1 MLVALFPFSLCTAI
15 CFSSR
20 QVSESLQVRIVAG
33 RPIHCQ
39 VPGIDHHLVKW
50 AAVRATLEA
59 AKAIA
64 LSHLGTLYIAETDER
79 RINRI
84 QQVRVENIIIHRNVI
99 TASIVENLFPNHN
112 IISVLHGSGHLCM
125 CLEPCKDILVNLP
138 KLTGRRVA
146 QHTSHPSAH
155 VTPM

>member
-1 MLVALFPFSLCTAI
+1 MRHFLLIMKLSFQASVKNCNHFPTRACSSFKTDCKFDFAFCFPTPKIRKLPQNCTYHFPPFLHTHLCFTAG
-15 CFSSR
+15 

-84 QQVRVENIIIHRNVI
+84 QQVR
-99 TASIVENLFPNHN
+99 AQNL
-112 IISVLHGSGHLCM
+112 
-125 CLEPCKDILVNLP
+125 
-138 KLTGRRVA
+138 
-146 QHTSHPSAH
+146 
-155 VTPM
+155 

>member
-1 MLVALFPFSLCTAI
+1 MHFKNYKQRFTSVLFTQLIQVFYCV
-15 CFSSR
+15 FFF

-39 VPGIDHHLVKW
+39 VPGIDHHLVRW

-84 QQVRVENIIIHRNVI
+84 QQVTMTNKMLPWLLFTWRV
-99 TASIVENLFPNHN
+99 L
-112 IISVLHGSGHLCM
+112 
-125 CLEPCKDILVNLP
+125 
-138 KLTGRRVA
+138 
-146 QHTSHPSAH
+146 
-155 VTPM
+155 

>member
-1 MLVALFPFSLCTAI
+1 MVLFLSY
-15 CFSSR
+15 

-39 VPGIDHHLVKW
+39 VPGIDHHLVRW

-64 LSHLGTLYIAETDER
+64 LSHLGTLFIAETDER

-84 QQVRVENIIIHRNVI
+84 QQVTNN
-99 TASIVENLFPNHN
+99 NLQSYFQP
-112 IISVLHGSGHLCM
+112 IFFS
-125 CLEPCKDILVNLP
+125 
-138 KLTGRRVA
+138 
-146 QHTSHPSAH
+146 
-155 VTPM
+155 

>member
-1 MLVALFPFSLCTAI
+1 MVVFLFPC
-15 CFSSR
+15 

-39 VPGIDHHLVKW
+39 VPGIDHHLVRW

-84 QQVRVENIIIHRNVI
+84 QQVTMESFMSLWLILSCCSDEGFRWII
-99 TASIVENLFPNHN
+99 
-112 IISVLHGSGHLCM
+112 VLY
-125 CLEPCKDILVNLP
+125 
-138 KLTGRRVA
+138 
-146 QHTSHPSAH
+146 
-155 VTPM
+155 

>member
-1 MLVALFPFSLCTAI
+1 M
-15 CFSSR
+15 
-20 QVSESLQVRIVAG
+20 SESLQVRIVAG

-39 VPGIDHHLVKW
+39 VPGIDHHLVRW

-84 QQVRVENIIIHRNVI
+84 QQVTMEPFMSLWLI
-99 TASIVENLFPNHN
+99 L
-112 IISVLHGSGHLCM
+112 SGCSD
-125 CLEPCKDILVNLP
+125 E
-138 KLTGRRVA
+138 GF
-146 QHTSHPSAH
+146 
-155 VTPM
+155 

>member
-1 MLVALFPFSLCTAI
+1 MRHFILIYYFNPVLKIAIVFQRQRLKLPQNCTWHFPSFLHTHLCFTAG
-15 CFSSR
+15 

-84 QQVRVENIIIHRNVI
+84 QQVR
-99 TASIVENLFPNHN
+99 AQNL
-112 IISVLHGSGHLCM
+112 
-125 CLEPCKDILVNLP
+125 
-138 KLTGRRVA
+138 
-146 QHTSHPSAH
+146 
-155 VTPM
+155 

>member
-1 MLVALFPFSLCTAI
+1 MTFIQNVNSPPPSN
-15 CFSSR
+15 

-39 VPGIDHHLVKW
+39 VPGIDHHLVRW

-64 LSHLGTLYIAETDER
+64 LSHLGVLYIAETDER

-84 QQVRVENIIIHRNVI
+84 QQVRTTDQSRHIASLPFVSEGKRCRVFVFVAVVLFYSQPMRRCRLTFCLFKSPAVI
-99 TASIVENLFPNHN
+99 FK
-112 IISVLHGSGHLCM
+112 GM
-125 CLEPCKDILVNLP
+125 
-138 KLTGRRVA
+138 
-146 QHTSHPSAH
+146 Q
-155 VTPM
+155 

>member
-1 MLVALFPFSLCTAI
+1 MKQIWFCKSGSKCSHQQSLNDHKTAHRI
-15 CFSSR
+15 PLSLYTVMCFSSR

-64 LSHLGTLYIAETDER
+64 LSHLGALYIAETDER

-84 QQVRVENIIIHRNVI
+84 QQVRVKNIIIHIHVI
-99 TASIVENLFPNHN
+99 TAAVMENLFPNHN
-112 IISVLHGSGHLCM
+112 IISILCRPGHICM
-125 CLEPCKDILVNLP
+125 YYPRIF
-138 KLTGRRVA
+138 
-146 QHTSHPSAH
+146 S
-155 VTPM
+155 

>member
-1 MLVALFPFSLCTAI
+1 MCLFLPF
-15 CFSSR
+15 

-39 VPGIDHHLVKW
+39 VPGIDHHLVRW

-84 QQVRVENIIIHRNVI
+84 QQVTMTNSMLLWLFLAGDALIRLFDGFHVI
-99 TASIVENLFPNHN
+99 EITEP
-112 IISVLHGSGHLCM
+112 SGTC
-125 CLEPCKDILVNLP
+125 I
-138 KLTGRRVA
+138 
-146 QHTSHPSAH
+146 
-155 VTPM
+155 

>member
-1 MLVALFPFSLCTAI
+1 MVCGFVFFS
-15 CFSSR
+15 F

-39 VPGIDHHLVKW
+39 VPGIDHHLVRW

-84 QQVRVENIIIHRNVI
+84 QQVTMTNNMLLWVFLAGDALIRLFDGFNVI
-99 TASIVENLFPNHN
+99 KITELI
-112 IISVLHGSGHLCM
+112 
-125 CLEPCKDILVNLP
+125 D
-138 KLTGRRVA
+138 
-146 QHTSHPSAH
+146 TSHQVPVFRH
-155 VTPM
+155 FL

>member
-1 MLVALFPFSLCTAI
+1 MLVALVPFSLYTVR

-84 QQVRVENIIIHRNVI
+84 QQVKEKKYYSSYECCGGFI
-99 TASIVENLFPNHN
+99 P
-112 IISVLHGSGHLCM
+112 
-125 CLEPCKDILVNLP
+125 
-138 KLTGRRVA
+138 
-146 QHTSHPSAH
+146 
-155 VTPM
+155 

>member
-1 MLVALFPFSLCTAI
+1 MTFIQNVNSPPPSN
-15 CFSSR
+15 

-39 VPGIDHHLVKW
+39 VPGIDHHLVRW

-64 LSHLGTLYIAETDER
+64 LSHLGVLYIAETDER

-84 QQVRVENIIIHRNVI
+84 QQVMTTDQSRHSASLPFVSEGKSCQDVAVCVCCCCAVLFTANETLSADLLFVQIPRCNI
-99 TASIVENLFPNHN
+99 
-112 IISVLHGSGHLCM
+112 
-125 CLEPCKDILVNLP
+125 
-138 KLTGRRVA
+138 
-146 QHTSHPSAH
+146 
-155 VTPM
+155 

>member
-1 MLVALFPFSLCTAI
+1 MTTKLLIALFPLSLYI
-15 CFSSR
+15 VMCFSFH

-84 QQVRVENIIIHRNVI
+84 QQVRVKNIIIHVNVI
-99 TASIVENLFPNHN
+99 TASFMENLFPNHN
-112 IISVLHGSGHLCM
+112 IISILHICM
-125 CLEPCKDILVNLP
+125 YNLEALQEYFSKPAKTD
-138 KLTGRRVA
+138 R
-146 QHTSHPSAH
+146 
-155 VTPM
+155 

>member
-1 MLVALFPFSLCTAI
+1 MHDSVFP
-15 CFSSR
+15 

-39 VPGIDHHLVKW
+39 VPGIDHHLVSR

-64 LSHLGTLYIAETDER
+64 LSHLGTLFIAETDER

-84 QQVRVENIIIHRNVI
+84 QQV
-99 TASIVENLFPNHN
+99 
-112 IISVLHGSGHLCM
+112 
-125 CLEPCKDILVNLP
+125 
-138 KLTGRRVA
+138 A
-146 QHTSHPSAH
+146 QSLKI
-155 VTPM
+155 

>member
-1 MLVALFPFSLCTAI
+1 MVCGFVFFS
-15 CFSSR
+15 F

-39 VPGIDHHLVKW
+39 VPGIDHHLVRW

-84 QQVRVENIIIHRNVI
+84 QQVTMTNNMLIWVFFSWRC
-99 TASIVENLFPNHN
+99 S
-112 IISVLHGSGHLCM
+112 
-125 CLEPCKDILVNLP
+125 D
-138 KLTGRRVA
+138 
-146 QHTSHPSAH
+146 
-155 VTPM
+155 

>member
-1 MLVALFPFSLCTAI
+1 MRFVFHQQRLEPPQKLPLALPPPSLFIHA
-15 CFSSR
+15 SAR

-84 QQVRVENIIIHRNVI
+84 QQVRTKKVV
-99 TASIVENLFPNHN
+99 
-112 IISVLHGSGHLCM
+112 G
-125 CLEPCKDILVNLP
+125 
-138 KLTGRRVA
+138 
-146 QHTSHPSAH
+146 
-155 VTPM
+155 

>member
-1 MLVALFPFSLCTAI
+1 MLVALFPLSLYTVTY
-15 CFSSR
+15 FSSR

-84 QQVRVENIIIHRNVI
+84 QQVRVKKYYF
-99 TASIVENLFPNHN
+99 SY
-112 IISVLHGSGHLCM
+112 
-125 CLEPCKDILVNLP
+125 
-138 KLTGRRVA
+138 
-146 QHTSHPSAH
+146 
-155 VTPM
+155 

>member
-1 MLVALFPFSLCTAI
+1 MFFFSY
-15 CFSSR
+15 

-84 QQVRVENIIIHRNVI
+84 QQVRVKNIIIPISVI
-99 TASIVENLFPNHN
+99 TASVMENLFPNHN
-112 IISVLHGSGHLCM
+112 IISILHRSGHLCM
-125 CLEPCKDILVNLP
+125 YLEPCKNVLINLP
-138 KLTGRRVA
+138 KLTGRI
-146 QHTSHPSAH
+146 T
-155 VTPM
+155 

>member
-1 MLVALFPFSLCTAI
+1 MLVALFPLSLYTVSY
-15 CFSSR
+15 FSSR

-84 QQVRVENIIIHRNVI
+84 QQVRVKKYYF
-99 TASIVENLFPNHN
+99 SY
-112 IISVLHGSGHLCM
+112 
-125 CLEPCKDILVNLP
+125 
-138 KLTGRRVA
+138 
-146 QHTSHPSAH
+146 
-155 VTPM
+155 

>member
-1 MLVALFPFSLCTAI
+1 MRYFLLTTHFKPVLNIAIIFPPETAHSLKKTAI
-15 CFSSR
+15 FASCFPSTTIKIATKLQFLYTHVCFTAG

-84 QQVRVENIIIHRNVI
+84 QQVR
-99 TASIVENLFPNHN
+99 APNL
-112 IISVLHGSGHLCM
+112 
-125 CLEPCKDILVNLP
+125 
-138 KLTGRRVA
+138 
-146 QHTSHPSAH
+146 
-155 VTPM
+155 

>member
-1 MLVALFPFSLCTAI
+1 MTLIQQLNSPPPSN
-15 CFSSR
+15 

-39 VPGIDHHLVKW
+39 VPGIDHHLVRW

-64 LSHLGTLYIAETDER
+64 LSHLGMLYIAETDER

-84 QQVRVENIIIHRNVI
+84 QQVNK
-99 TASIVENLFPNHN
+99 TDQS
-112 IISVLHGSGHLCM
+112 
-125 CLEPCKDILVNLP
+125 
-138 KLTGRRVA
+138 RRV
-146 QHTSHPSAH
+146 TSFPFDAAGGKAARMTLFVFAAFVLFYSQPITCCQLTFHLF
-155 VTPM
+155 

>member
-1 MLVALFPFSLCTAI
+1 MTLVQNVNSPPPSN
-15 CFSSR
+15 

-39 VPGIDHHLVKW
+39 VPGIDHHLVRW

-64 LSHLGTLYIAETDER
+64 LSHLGVLYIAETDER

-84 QQVRVENIIIHRNVI
+84 QQVMATDQSRHSASLPFVAAGKSCQDVAVVLFYSQPMRRCQLTFCLFKSPAVI
-99 TASIVENLFPNHN
+99 FK
-112 IISVLHGSGHLCM
+112 GM
-125 CLEPCKDILVNLP
+125 
-138 KLTGRRVA
+138 
-146 QHTSHPSAH
+146 Q
-155 VTPM
+155 

>member
-1 MLVALFPFSLCTAI
+1 M

-20 QVSESLQVRIVAG
+20 QVSEGLQVRIVAG

-64 LSHLGTLYIAETDER
+64 LAPLGTLYIAETDER

-84 QQVRVENIIIHRNVI
+84 QQVRGKKINIHRNVI
-99 TASIVENLFPNHN
+99 TASVGEEFNP
-112 IISVLHGSGHLCM
+112 
-125 CLEPCKDILVNLP
+125 
-138 KLTGRRVA
+138 
-146 QHTSHPSAH
+146 
-155 VTPM
+155 

>member
-1 MLVALFPFSLCTAI
+1 MLKIAIVFQPEPAHHFKKILLFVFQRQRLKLPQNPPFLDTHLCFTAA
-15 CFSSR
+15 
-20 QVSESLQVRIVAG
+20 QVSEGLQVRIVAG

-84 QQVRVENIIIHRNVI
+84 QQVR
-99 TASIVENLFPNHN
+99 AQNL
-112 IISVLHGSGHLCM
+112 
-125 CLEPCKDILVNLP
+125 
-138 KLTGRRVA
+138 
-146 QHTSHPSAH
+146 
-155 VTPM
+155 

>member
-1 MLVALFPFSLCTAI
+1 MTTKLLIALFPLSLYI
-15 CFSSR
+15 VMCFSFR

-84 QQVRVENIIIHRNVI
+84 QQVRVKNIIIHVNVI
-99 TASIVENLFPNHN
+99 TASFMENLFPNHY
-112 IISVLHGSGHLCM
+112 IISIFHLCVYN
-125 CLEPCKDILVNLP
+125 LEPSRNILVNLP
-138 KLTGRRVA
+138 KLTGRI
-146 QHTSHPSAH
+146 T
-155 VTPM
+155 

>member
-1 MLVALFPFSLCTAI
+1 MGFFFS
-15 CFSSR
+15 F

-39 VPGIDHHLVKW
+39 VPGIDHHLVRW

-84 QQVRVENIIIHRNVI
+84 QQVTMTNS
-99 TASIVENLFPNHN
+99 TLLWLFLAG
-112 IISVLHGSGHLCM
+112 VA
-125 CLEPCKDILVNLP
+125 LVRLFF
-138 KLTGRRVA
+138 LML
-146 QHTSHPSAH
+146 S
-155 VTPM
+155 

>member
-1 MLVALFPFSLCTAI
+1 MMFLIFSY
-15 CFSSR
+15 

-39 VPGIDHHLVKW
+39 VPGIDHHLVRW

-64 LSHLGTLYIAETDER
+64 LSHLGTLFIAETDER

-84 QQVRVENIIIHRNVI
+84 QQVTENNMQSSFQPI
-99 TASIVENLFPNHN
+99 F
-112 IISVLHGSGHLCM
+112 
-125 CLEPCKDILVNLP
+125 
-138 KLTGRRVA
+138 
-146 QHTSHPSAH
+146 
-155 VTPM
+155 